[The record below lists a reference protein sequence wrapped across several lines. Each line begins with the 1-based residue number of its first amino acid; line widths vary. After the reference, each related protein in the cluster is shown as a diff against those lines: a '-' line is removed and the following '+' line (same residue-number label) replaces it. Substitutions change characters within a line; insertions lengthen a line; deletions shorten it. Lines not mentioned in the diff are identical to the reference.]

1 MIRKALKGVWQ
12 VILKALQQGMTSRGM
27 ALTLAMGV
35 VLSIFPVYGITTL
48 LCLLVAILFRL
59 NIIVIQAVNYLMT
72 PVQLVLLIPFLK
84 SGSWLMG
91 LNSDTLTFNGL
102 MNRFKSDFWGV
113 VQELGWVILGG
124 ISVWLL
130 IAIPVFLVL
139 FFIAYWILERWRRNK
154 LPGTA

>member
-72 PVQLVLLIPFLK
+72 PVQLILLIPFLK
-84 SGSWLMG
+84 SGSWLLG
-91 LNSDTLTFNGL
+91 LNSDALTFNGL
-102 MNRFKSDFWGV
+102 INRFKSDFGGV

-130 IAIPVFLVL
+130 IAIPVFLIL
-139 FFIAYWILERWRRNK
+139 FFVAYWILERWRRNK